1 MEKFNE
7 DDGVWRTISG
17 RKVFIRDGESLGS
30 AMSRSGK
37 FKTMSRVE
45 KNKDKYDKIAKFKKR
60 KDTNKLKEDKEFEHK
75 KIVDFEVRDNRY
87 IPIREGEDRN
97 EVIKQFEQRENPDR
111 IEIIKEA
118 QDDDRTLRSGIH
130 VSNNDE
136 KEMQRAKA
144 EKGKVVDYERRES
157 LIKFTENNR
166 EQIDKWVSEYD
177 DETDKKVLDKISKGQ
192 GLSLKEYYGY
202 IARRPKEG
210 DLIFGGGP
218 QGQDVRIKNGKREI
232 IKDYQRKKRSNK

>member
-1 MEKFNE
+1 ME
-7 DDGVWRTISG
+7 DDVLEWITINHQHVPIKKG
-17 RKVFIRDGESLGS
+17 ETKREVARKFINN
-30 AMSRSGK
+30 K
-37 FKTMSRVE
+37 MSRVE

-60 KDTNKLKEDKEFEHK
+60 KETNKLKEDKEFEHK
-75 KIVDFEVRDNRY
+75 KIVDFEVRDNKY

-97 EVIKQFEQRENPDR
+97 EVIRQYEQRENPDR
-111 IEIIKEA
+111 IEMIKEA

-136 KEMQRAKA
+136 AEMKRAKT
-144 EKGKVVDYERRES
+144 ESGKVVDYERRNA
-157 LIKFTENNR
+157 LMKFTQNNR

-210 DLIFGGGP
+210 DIIFGGGKH
-218 QGQDVRIKNGKREI
+218 GEDVRIKNGKREI